1 MTCLAKLAQA
11 LSAARQKDPKA
22 SLVTAQIIAESTE
35 KDPKAR
41 EIRMREMID
50 SVADEH
56 FDAGDVTQSLE
67 IAKLD
72 AFAYPDSPLAY
83 ALFSQAYASEGEKD
97 LARRDA
103 QKALELLPS
112 DKYYVP
118 DVHEGI
124 KEAVQDIL
132 KQ

>member
-1 MTCLAKLAQA
+1 M
-11 LSAARQKDPKA
+11 RQ
-22 SLVTAQIIAESTE
+22 
-35 KDPKAR
+35 
-41 EIRMREMID
+41 MID

-56 FDAGDVTQSLE
+56 FEVGDVKQSLE

-72 AFAYPDSPLAY
+72 ALAYPDSPLAY
-83 ALFSQAYASEGEKD
+83 ALLSQAYASEGEKD

-112 DKYYVP
+112 DKFYEP
-118 DVHEGI
+118 NVHDGI
-124 KEAVQDIL
+124 KEAVQEIL